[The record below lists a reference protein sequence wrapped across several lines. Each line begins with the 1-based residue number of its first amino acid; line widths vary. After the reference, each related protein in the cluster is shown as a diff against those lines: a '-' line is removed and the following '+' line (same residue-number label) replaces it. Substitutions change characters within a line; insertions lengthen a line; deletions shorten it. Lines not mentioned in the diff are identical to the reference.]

1 MAIGFPA
8 ISAGSF
14 TLTNDINGSE
24 ELSSVVQN
32 LTGAEISTDG
42 TKIFVLER
50 NYTTGSTVVAG
61 SGKVFQYTAPLG
73 WENTGAS
80 PTYDNVSFNW
90 TNTPGI
96 HSYVNNGTT
105 LTVRKLKFNS
115 SGTRMYILDESD
127 DLFQYNLT
135 SAWDLSTASYSN
147 NTINLGSQ
155 STDMNSIM
163 FNDTGTKMY
172 ALGGSDGKIYQYT
185 LSSPFEISTATWDG
199 SAADYIIPQYN
210 SANPNPVDFSF
221 NTDGTKLYILQ
232 GYGNA
237 IHRYSLSVAYD
248 TSTTTNDLVM
258 DSINTSFYVG
268 SGHPSGLT
276 SIGSAYS
283 PGFVFNQDGSYVIK
297 LFNEY
302 NSTMGAYITGLQAF
316 AVAEAAGVGD
326 GSTFTFNNRDYIYDG
341 TKEAWEVNSPITVAQ
356 SGSPVSDL
364 SELADSTSILN
375 DPANEVLT
383 YADLNAIL
391 AVTNPATGQL
401 AFNLDTSDMYI
412 FGGTNWQ
419 KVYDEDDVP
428 PPFSFGGDRAIMNIG
443 YSSVESYTGR
453 LDYYDITTAS
463 NAQIFGDLT
472 NANSNG
478 KAGFSDSTYG
488 VFAGG
493 IISGGVR
500 STEIDYI
507 TISTTANAQS
517 FGNLTVGRAGVSG
530 CSDGTYGLAAGGDDG
545 AGADSEVI
553 DYVTIATPS
562 NAIDFGDLQNATG
575 RREMGSCSDATYGLW
590 AGGYGSVYYDE
601 VDYVT
606 IQTPANAQSFGNLS
620 STRSLTAGVSDGTY
634 GLFAGGFTVSG
645 SVIFTNVIEY
655 YTITSPSSAT
665 DFGDLSSNKRGHG
678 AAGNA
683 TRATFAGGFNND
695 AGQQITTI
703 EYVTVATPGNV
714 TAFGDLTTNAYQAV
728 GTSGN
733 AA

>member
-127 DLFQYNLT
+127 DLFQYNMT

-364 SELADSTSILN
+364 SELTDSTSILN

-428 PPFSFGGDRAIMNIG
+428 PPVVWYGDRALHYIG
-443 YSSVESYTGR
+443 FTGAASNVIE
-453 LDYYDITTAS
+453 YYDITTPGNAVDFGDTILSSRNGSTVGDGTYVLLGGGNDGATRLSQIQYNTVAS
-463 NAQIFGDLT
+463 PGNAQNVGDLT
-472 NANSNG
+472 VARWG
-478 KAGFSDSTYG
+478 TTAAGDGSYG
-488 VFAGG
+488 IWAGG
-493 IISGGVR
+493 QNASSQNINVM
-500 STEIDYI
+500 DYI
-507 TISTTANAQS
+507 TISTSATASDFGDLLSTGEAGSAVDGQTYAVFSVPSTDFNPTSTLQYVTVASPGNAQS
-517 FGNLTVGRAGVSG
+517 FGNLTTAKAGFAG
-530 CSDGTYGLAAGGDDG
+530 TASD
-545 AGADSEVI
+545 
-553 DYVTIATPS
+553 
-562 NAIDFGDLQNATG
+562 N
-575 RREMGSCSDATYGLW
+575 
-590 AGGYGSVYYDE
+590 
-601 VDYVT
+601 
-606 IQTPANAQSFGNLS
+606 
-620 STRSLTAGVSDGTY
+620 TY
-634 GLFAGGFTVSG
+634 GLFAGGWDGSSDLSQIDYITVDTSG
-645 SVIFTNVIEY
+645 TAS
-655 YTITSPSSAT
+655 
-665 DFGDLSSNKRGHG
+665 DFGDLTSAKYGSRQGASNGTYG
-678 AAGNA
+678 V
-683 TRATFAGGFNND
+683 FAGAQAHAD
-695 AGQQITTI
+695 ALAPIDRVTI
-703 EYVTVATPGNV
+703 QTPGN
-714 TAFGDLTTNAYQAV
+714 ASDHGDLNSKSYYTN
-728 GTSGN
+728 GSGSGSPS
-733 AA
+733 

>member
-61 SGKVFQYTAPLG
+61 SGNVYQYTAPLG

-80 PTYDNVSFNW
+80 PTYDNVSFSW
-90 TNTPGI
+90 ISTPGI

-105 LTVRKLKFNS
+105 YTVRKLKFNS

-155 STDMNSIM
+155 STDMKSIM

-185 LSSPFEISTATWDG
+185 LSSPFEISTATYDG

-258 DSINTSFYVG
+258 DAINTSFYVG

-316 AVAEAAGVGD
+316 AVAETAGVGD

-356 SGSPVSDL
+356 TGSPVSDL
-364 SELADSTSILN
+364 SELADSTSILS

-401 AFNLDTSDMYI
+401 AFNLDTLDMYI

-428 PPFSFGGDRAIMNIG
+428 PPASWYGD
-443 YSSVESYTGR
+443 
-453 LDYYDITTAS
+453 
-463 NAQIFGDLT
+463 
-472 NANSNG
+472 
-478 KAGFSDSTYG
+478 KA
-488 VFAGG
+488 VIAGG
-493 IISGGVR
+493 YTTSNTRTTDMQTTNIVTDS
-500 STEIDYI
+500 
-507 TISTTANAQS
+507 STTG
-517 FGNLTVGRAGVSG
+517 FGNLTVARNSFSAASDNTYGLFIAGQGNSSQTNVIDYVVFAGSSGATDFGDTDTAFNGQGAVSDGTNAIHNKGNTLWTVAFATPGNASSFGADSTAPLYQFAGTCNDATYGVWGGGGNNNNMSYINMQTPGTSGDFGDLNMSNEEGSGTDSSSGRGIFAGGKQSNVRTNIIDYIEIATPSNATDFG
-530 CSDGTYGLAAGGDDG
+530 DLTIAMETASASDGTYGLI
-545 AGADSEVI
+545 STSSTSTTTINKITI
-553 DYVTIATPS
+553 DT
-562 NAIDFGDLQNATG
+562 L
-575 RREMGSCSDATYGLW
+575 GSA
-590 AGGYGSVYYDE
+590 V
-601 VDYVT
+601 
-606 IQTPANAQSFGNLS
+606 SFGTLGGGA
-620 STRSLTAGVSDGTY
+620 RSGTA
-634 GLFAGGFTVSG
+634 A
-645 SVIFTNVIEY
+645 
-655 YTITSPSSAT
+655 
-665 DFGDLSSNKRGHG
+665 
-678 AAGNA
+678 
-683 TRATFAGGFNND
+683 
-695 AGQQITTI
+695 
-703 EYVTVATPGNV
+703 
-714 TAFGDLTTNAYQAV
+714 
-728 GTSGN
+728 TSG
-733 AA
+733 ASS